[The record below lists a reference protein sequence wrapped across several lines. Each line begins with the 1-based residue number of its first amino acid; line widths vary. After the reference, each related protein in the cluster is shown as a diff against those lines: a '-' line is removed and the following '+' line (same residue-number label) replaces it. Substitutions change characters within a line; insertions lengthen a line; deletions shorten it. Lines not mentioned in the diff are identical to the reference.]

1 MSFVVLAVNI
11 SLLLL
16 FNKWDKEL
24 ENEKEA

>member
-1 MSFVVLAVNI
+1 MSFIVLAVNI

-16 FNKWDKEL
+16 FNKWDTEL